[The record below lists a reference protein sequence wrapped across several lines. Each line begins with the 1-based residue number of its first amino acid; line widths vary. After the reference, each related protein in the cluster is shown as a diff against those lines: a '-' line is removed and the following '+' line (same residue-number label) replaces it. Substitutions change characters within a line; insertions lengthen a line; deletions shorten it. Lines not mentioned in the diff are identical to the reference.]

1 MNYKVKCFWCG
12 EEFDRSKEKTVLAA
26 KRRYGHYKCIP
37 FYENKEN
44 FQIVTVE
51 QKFEKPTKEKRTY
64 KKIMTPEEADLYELN
79 AYICQLLWYEEVT
92 AKIAKQIEKYHKELG
107 FTYSGMLKSLKYH
120 YEINKNSTVQ
130 ANGGIGIIPYVYD
143 EAKNYYY
150 SIALAHYYN
159 QEINDVKSYEEKT
172 YNIASPQ
179 NKKKTP
185 KLFKLEEEN

>member
-1 MNYKVKCFWCG
+1 
-12 EEFDRSKEKTVLAA
+12 
-26 KRRYGHYKCIP
+26 
-37 FYENKEN
+37 
-44 FQIVTVE
+44 
-51 QKFEKPTKEKRTY
+51 
-64 KKIMTPEEADLYELN
+64 MTPEEADLYELN
-79 AYICQLLWYEEVT
+79 AYICQLLGYEEVT

-159 QEINDVKSYEEKT
+159 QEINDVKSYEVKT

>member
-44 FQIVTVE
+44 FQVVTVE

-79 AYICQLLWYEEVT
+79 AYICQLLGYEEVT

-107 FTYSGMLKSLKYH
+107 FT
-120 YEINKNSTVQ
+120 
-130 ANGGIGIIPYVYD
+130 
-143 EAKNYYY
+143 
-150 SIALAHYYN
+150 
-159 QEINDVKSYEEKT
+159 
-172 YNIASPQ
+172 
-179 NKKKTP
+179 
-185 KLFKLEEEN
+185 

>member
-1 MNYKVKCFWCG
+1 MLILG
-12 EEFDRSKEKTVLAA
+12 
-26 KRRYGHYKCIP
+26 
-37 FYENKEN
+37 
-44 FQIVTVE
+44 
-51 QKFEKPTKEKRTY
+51 
-64 KKIMTPEEADLYELN
+64 
-79 AYICQLLWYEEVT
+79 YEEVT

-159 QEINDVKSYEEKT
+159 QEINDVKSYEVKT